1 MTHPRSVKYKWA
13 SPKANSPFM
22 TTTPSP
28 WHETVKTLRQYKWI
42 ILSAL
47 ALFVITASIELA
59 MGRLALGPDGK
70 FGLWEGDIWS
80 SEQSQR
86 IADPYT
92 FSHTIHGMLFYGF
105 LWLVARQM
113 PVRYRFVCAL
123 LLEASWEILE
133 NSPLIINRY
142 REVTISLGYVGDSV
156 LNSLSDIVFAGLG
169 FLFAQRARIWVTV
182 LVILTMEVGTAVWVR
197 DNLTLNVI
205 MLVHPVEAIKAWQSA
220 GRPLP

>member
-1 MTHPRSVKYKWA
+1 MSFTPTTHPPRWQAALNFCSQYRWVIA
-13 SPKANSPFM
+13 GAIGLCVV
-22 TTTPSP
+22 
-28 WHETVKTLRQYKWI
+28 TV
-42 ILSAL
+42 
-47 ALFVITASIELA
+47 VIELG
-59 MGRLALGPDGK
+59 MGRLPFGPDGK
-70 FGLWEGDIWS
+70 IGFWEGDIWS

-86 IADPYT
+86 IADAYT

-105 LWLVARQM
+105 LWLVARKLPMRQ
-113 PVRYRFVCAL
+113 RFLLAL

-156 LNSLSDIVFAGLG
+156 LNSVCDIAFAGLG
-169 FLFAQRARIWVTV
+169 FLFAWRARLGVTIA
-182 LVILTMEVGTAVWVR
+182 VILAMEIGTALWVR

-205 MLVHPVEAIKAWQSA
+205 MLVHPIESIKEWQSA